1 MNDKSKRL
9 GEDPIQKLVFR
20 LAIPTVIAQI
30 INVLY
35 SIVDRIYIGHIH
47 NVGADALTGLG
58 LTFPLILIIS
68 AFAAFVGFGA
78 APLAAIELGR
88 NNINKAE
95 KYLGNGFSLLIIFTI
110 VMMTLLYIFNEPLL
124 YLFGANEETIG
135 YATDYLNIYL
145 AGTVF
150 VQLALGLNPF
160 ITSQGQAKIAMFS
173 VLIGAVL
180 NIILDPIF
188 IFTLDMGVRGAA
200 IATIISQAASALWV
214 VQFLRSEKSSIRL
227 RKMNLSLDRFIVG
240 NTMALGISSFIMQST
255 EGLVAITLN
264 SQLQTYGNNMHI
276 GAMTIILS
284 VMQLI
289 IIPISGFTQG
299 TQPIVSYN
307 FGANKK
313 ERVQEALKYI
323 IGVSV
328 FISTVACISAVLF
341 PSFYA
346 RLFTVDSELITLVDA
361 KMPIFM
367 AGIWIFGIQMACQS
381 VFVALGE
388 AKVSLFLAIL
398 RKIIL
403 LIPLAIVLPH
413 LYGVQGIYLSEPIS
427 DTLAAVTS
435 AVLFYILMKRRGIL
449 KENIR
454 G

>member
-95 KYLGNGFSLLIIFTI
+95 KFLGNGFSLLIIFTI

>member
-9 GEDPIQKLVFR
+9 GEDPMRKLVFR

-95 KYLGNGFSLLIIFTI
+95 KFLGNGFSLLIIFTI

-328 FISTVACISAVLF
+328 FISTVACISAILF

>member
-1 MNDKSKRL
+1 MNKTSKSL
-9 GEDPIQKLVFR
+9 GTDAIRKLVFR
-20 LAIPTVIAQI
+20 LAVPTVIAQI

-35 SIVDRIYIGHIH
+35 SIVDRIYIGHIRD
-47 NVGADALTGLG
+47 VGADALTGLG
-58 LTFPLILIIS
+58 ITFPLILIIS

-88 NNINKAE
+88 KNTKKAE
-95 KYLGNGFSLLIIFTI
+95 KYLGNGFTLLLIFAIL
-110 VMMTLLYIFNEPLL
+110 MMLVLYAFNEPLL
-124 YLFGANEETIG
+124 YLFGANAETIG

-145 AGTVF
+145 AGTIF

-188 IFTLDMGVRGAA
+188 IFALDMGVKGAA
-200 IATIISQAASALWV
+200 VATIISQGASALWV
-214 VQFLRSEKSSIRL
+214 VQFLRSEKSAIRL
-227 RKMNLSLDRFIVG
+227 QKVNFHLEAPIVK
-240 NTMALGISSFIMQST
+240 TTLALGISSFIMQST

-264 SQLQTYGNNMHI
+264 SQLQIYGGNLHI

-299 TQPIVSYN
+299 TQPIISYN

-323 IGVSV
+323 IGVSML
-328 FISTVACISAVLF
+328 ISTIACISAVFF

-346 RLFTVDSELITLVDA
+346 RLFTVDADLIALVDA
-361 KMPIFM
+361 RMPIFM
-367 AGIWIFGIQMACQS
+367 AGIWIFGVQMACQS

-403 LIPLAIVLPH
+403 LIPLAILLPRM
-413 LYGVQGIYLSEPIS
+413 YGVTGIYFSEPIS
-427 DTLAAVTS
+427 DTVAAITS
-435 AVLFYILMKRRGIL
+435 AVLFYILMKKRGIL
-449 KENIR
+449 KKKQK
-454 G
+454 

>member
-1 MNDKSKRL
+1 MNKTSKSL
-9 GEDPIQKLVFR
+9 GTDAIRKLVFR
-20 LAIPTVIAQI
+20 LAVPTVIAQI

-35 SIVDRIYIGHIH
+35 SIVDRIYIGHIRD
-47 NVGADALTGLG
+47 VGADALTGLG
-58 LTFPLILIIS
+58 ITFPLILIIS

-78 APLAAIELGR
+78 TPLAAIELGR
-88 NNINKAE
+88 KNTKKAE
-95 KYLGNGFSLLIIFTI
+95 KYLGNGFTLLLIFAIL
-110 VMMTLLYIFNEPLL
+110 MMFVLYAFNEPLL
-124 YLFGANEETIG
+124 YLFGANAETIG

-145 AGTVF
+145 AGTIF

-188 IFTLDMGVRGAA
+188 IFALDMGVKGAA
-200 IATIISQAASALWV
+200 VATIISQGASALWV
-214 VQFLRSEKSSIRL
+214 VQFLRSEKSAIRL
-227 RKMNLSLDRFIVG
+227 QKVNFHLEAPIVK
-240 NTMALGISSFIMQST
+240 TTLALGISSFIMQST

-264 SQLQTYGNNMHI
+264 SQLQIYGGNLHI

-313 ERVQEALKYI
+313 ERVQGALKYI
-323 IGVSV
+323 IGVSML
-328 FISTVACISAVLF
+328 ISTIACISAVFF

-346 RLFTVDSELITLVDA
+346 RLFTVDADLIALVDA
-361 KMPIFM
+361 RMPIFM
-367 AGIWIFGIQMACQS
+367 AGIWIFGVQMACQS

-403 LIPLAIVLPH
+403 LIPLAILLPRM
-413 LYGVQGIYLSEPIS
+413 YGVTGIYFSEPIS
-427 DTLAAVTS
+427 DTVAAITS
-435 AVLFYILMKRRGIL
+435 AVLFYILMKKRGIL
-449 KENIR
+449 KKKQK
-454 G
+454 

>member
-9 GEDPIQKLVFR
+9 GEDPIRKLVFR

-95 KYLGNGFSLLIIFTI
+95 KFLGNGFSLLIIFTI

>member
-1 MNDKSKRL
+1 MNKTSKSL
-9 GEDPIQKLVFR
+9 GTDAIRKLVFR
-20 LAIPTVIAQI
+20 LAVPTVIAQI

-35 SIVDRIYIGHIH
+35 SIVDRIYIGHIRD
-47 NVGADALTGLG
+47 VGADALTGLG
-58 LTFPLILIIS
+58 ITFPLILIIS

-88 NNINKAE
+88 KNTKKAE
-95 KYLGNGFSLLIIFTI
+95 KYLGNGFTLLLIFAIL
-110 VMMTLLYIFNEPLL
+110 MMFVLYAFNEPLL
-124 YLFGANEETIG
+124 YLFGANAETIG

-145 AGTVF
+145 AGTIF

-188 IFTLDMGVRGAA
+188 IFALDMGVKGAA
-200 IATIISQAASALWV
+200 IATIISQGASALWV
-214 VQFLRSEKSSIRL
+214 VQFLRSEKSAIRL
-227 RKMNLSLDRFIVG
+227 QKVNFHLEAPIVK
-240 NTMALGISSFIMQST
+240 TTLALGISSFIMQST

-264 SQLQTYGNNMHI
+264 SQLQIYGGNLHI

-323 IGVSV
+323 IGVSML
-328 FISTVACISAVLF
+328 ISTIACISAVFF

-346 RLFTVDSELITLVDA
+346 RLFTVDADLIALVDA
-361 KMPIFM
+361 RMPIFM
-367 AGIWIFGIQMACQS
+367 AGIWIFGVQMACQS

-403 LIPLAIVLPH
+403 LIPLAILLPRM
-413 LYGVQGIYLSEPIS
+413 YGVTGIYFSEPIS
-427 DTLAAVTS
+427 DTVAAITS
-435 AVLFYILMKRRGIL
+435 AVLFYILMKKRGIL
-449 KENIR
+449 KKKQK
-454 G
+454 

>member
-95 KYLGNGFSLLIIFTI
+95 KFLGNGFSLLIIFTI

-264 SQLQTYGNNMHI
+264 SQLQAYGNNMHI